1 MKCNTHDS
9 SSNTHTH
16 TQTLNRSLT
25 HTFRHTANTHHHLW
39 HKHMNRVYF
48 QCRILCR
55 YFFFNFV
62 SHWKCRFYIYRAM
75 RCARFNMCV
84 CVCVCIY
91 DQIKII
97 HIIQV
102 NNSNKYLV
110 SIFIWSAS
118 LKSCVLMLLLL
129 PLLFTLASAH
139 LQLQIY
145 TQHPWKVFNRKYC
158 HCNMWVHVFMPQTL
172 NSSMV

>member
-1 MKCNTHDS
+1 MTAHR
-9 SSNTHTH
+9 THTH
-16 TQTLNRSLT
+16 TRKHSIAHSHIHSGTPPTLIIICGINTWIAYIFSAEFYVVTFFSILFLMKMPFLHISRHAMRSLQ
-25 HTFRHTANTHHHLW
+25 H
-39 HKHMNRVYF
+39 
-48 QCRILCR
+48 
-55 YFFFNFV
+55 
-62 SHWKCRFYIYRAM
+62 
-75 RCARFNMCV
+75 V